1 MTREEVLE
9 LIDEAIFYDGLDEAI
24 IGVCDRINLSVTAY
38 DREKCI
44 EILANDFEINDED
57 LEEGETIENAKYQM
71 AIEHFEYNIIG
82 GWIGENTPV
91 FITLT

>member
-24 IGVCDRINLSVTAY
+24 IGVCDRIKLSVTAY